1 MSDLDLFSELFY
13 SVYGLNLFNEDH
25 CEEDYLSFKSFEE
38 ADDIADRK
46 RREDKAARRYREELR
61 AEAETEG
68 EAEIEAV

>member
-13 SVYGLNLFNEDH
+13 SVYGLALFNEDH
-25 CEEDYLSFKSFEE
+25 CDEDYLSFEE

-46 RREDKAARRYREELR
+46 RREIKASRRYREELFGR
-61 AEAETEG
+61 DEAETEG